1 MEKALLDLGAS
12 VNLFPYS
19 VYKQLGLGEL
29 NPTTITLSLADKSI
43 KIPKGTVEDV
53 LVQVDKFYYPV
64 DFVVLDTEPMA
75 VGANYVPIILGR
87 PFLATSNVIINFRN
101 GVMQL
106 TFGNMTLELNIFH
119 LSKKHM
125 QLVEEDTEE
134 VCLIDTM
141 LEDQTEQQQL
151 QEALTEDLATSSEEL
166 PETPEI
172 CAVQGPW
179 RRKEEV
185 LPLLTEEYKKQEDI
199 SDSHM
204 PELKPLPMELKYA
217 YLEEND
223 QCPVVISSLLNAS
236 QESSLLHILKENK
249 QAIGWKISDLKGI
262 EPLVCTHHIYLEEE
276 PRPVRQPQRRL
287 NPICRR

>member
-1 MEKALLDLGAS
+1 M
-12 VNLFPYS
+12 
-19 VYKQLGLGEL
+19 
-29 NPTTITLSLADKSI
+29 
-43 KIPKGTVEDV
+43 
-53 LVQVDKFYYPV
+53 DKFYYPI
-64 DFVVLDTEPMA
+64 DFLVLDTEPVA
-75 VGANYVPIILGR
+75 LGANYVPIILGR
-87 PFLATSNVIINFRN
+87 PFLTTSNAIINCQN

-106 TFGNMTLELNIFH
+106 TFGNMTLELNIFY

-151 QEALTEDLATSSEEL
+151 QEALTEDLATLSEEL
-166 PETPEI
+166 KETLEI

-185 LPLLTEEYKKQEDI
+185 LPLLTEEDKKQEDI

-204 PELKPLPMELKYA
+204 PKLKPLPVELKYA

-223 QCPVVISSLLNAS
+223 QCPIVISSLLNAS
-236 QESSLLHILKENK
+236 QESSLLHILRENK
-249 QAIGWKISDLKGI
+249 QAIGWKIFDLKGI
-262 EPLVCTHHIYLEEE
+262 DPLVCTHHIYLEEE
-276 PRPVRQPQRRL
+276 TRPVRQPQRRL
-287 NPICRR
+287 NPHM

>member
-1 MEKALLDLGAS
+1 M
-12 VNLFPYS
+12 
-19 VYKQLGLGEL
+19 
-29 NPTTITLSLADKSI
+29 
-43 KIPKGTVEDV
+43 
-53 LVQVDKFYYPV
+53 DKFYYLV
-64 DFVVLDTEPMA
+64 DFVVLDTEPVA

-87 PFLATSNVIINFRN
+87 PFLATSNAIINCRN

-125 QLVEEDTEE
+125 QSVEEDTEE

-151 QEALTEDLATSSEEL
+151 HEALTEDLATLSKEL
-166 PETPEI
+166 SKTPKI

-179 RRKEEV
+179 RRNEEV
-185 LPLLTEEYKKQEDI
+185 LPLLTEEDKKQEDI
-199 SDSHM
+199 SHSHM
-204 PELKPLPMELKYA
+204 PELKPLHVELKYA

-236 QESSLLHILKENK
+236 QESSILHILIENK
-249 QAIGWKISDLKGI
+249 
-262 EPLVCTHHIYLEEE
+262 
-276 PRPVRQPQRRL
+276 
-287 NPICRR
+287 

>member
-1 MEKALLDLGAS
+1 MARIKKALLDLGAS
-12 VNLFPYS
+12 VNLLPYS

-29 NPTTITLSLADKSI
+29 KPTTITLSLANRSI

-64 DFVVLDTEPMA
+64 DFVVLDTEPVA

-87 PFLATSNVIINFRN
+87 PFLATSNVIFNYRN
-101 GVMQL
+101 EVMQL
-106 TFGNMTLELNIFH
+106 TFGNMKLELNIFH

-125 QLVEEDTEE
+125 HSVEEDIEE

-151 QEALTEDLATSSEEL
+151 QEALTEDLTTLSEDL

-172 CAVQGPW
+172 CVVQGPW

-185 LPLLTEEYKKQEDI
+185 LPLLTEEDKKQEDI

-204 PELKPLPMELKYA
+204 PEVKPLHVELKYA

-223 QCPVVISSLLNAS
+223 KCPVVISSLLNAS
-236 QESSLLHILKENK
+236 QESSLLHILRENK
-249 QAIGWKISDLKGI
+249 QAIGWKIFDLKGI
-262 EPLVCTHHIYLEEE
+262 DLLVCTHHIYLEEE
-276 PRPVRQPQRRL
+276 ARPVRQP
-287 NPICRR
+287 